1 MIPVKGNKHLFR
13 DSDSNAII
21 NMGNNKSSDRAYRAV
36 KDRNMRIDNDI
47 ENLKQDMVEIKTM
60 LIQILEK

>member
-1 MIPVKGNKHLFR
+1 
-13 DSDSNAII
+13 
-21 NMGNNKSSDRAYRAV
+21 MGNNKSSDRAYRAV